1 MTGDQIRSHNC
12 KSLRSKNTFNGDV
25 CIVRAHTELML
36 NTLWRRA
43 ATQSKNYVISF
54 FFYLPCKF
62 NNKQESSE
70 FTAQFYNIKKS
81 TLH

>member
-1 MTGDQIRSHNC
+1 MTGDQIRSHKC
-12 KSLRSKNTFNGDV
+12 KSLKSKNTFNGDV

-54 FFYLPCKF
+54 FFTYHVSLIT
-62 NNKQESSE
+62 NK
-70 FTAQFYNIKKS
+70 NPVNL
-81 TLH
+81 LHSFLI